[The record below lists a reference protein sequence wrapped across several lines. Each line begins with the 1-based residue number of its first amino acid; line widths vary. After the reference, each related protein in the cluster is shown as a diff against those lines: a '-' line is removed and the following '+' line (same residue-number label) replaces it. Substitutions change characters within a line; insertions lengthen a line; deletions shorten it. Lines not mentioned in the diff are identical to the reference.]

1 MSVVSVCVL
10 VALMEN
16 KVVSS
21 TISDV
26 IDTGRCRLYSSALF
40 RVVLSLISCVVR
52 VVRMLR

>member
-26 IDTGRCRLYSSALF
+26 IDTGRCCL
-40 RVVLSLISCVVR
+40 
-52 VVRMLR
+52 